1 MFPFFSFDSRQNLKA
16 KRSGRVTSGPPY
28 SLTLYSSGNRR
39 PVALEV
45 VAAEALY

>member
-28 SLTLYSSGNRR
+28 SLTLYSSGNR